1 MRGKFSNQFVDA
13 NQRNKDLNSF
23 VLSNKFEYG
32 MDQNGGIKALSKD
45 RLKETLNPSERQNQT
60 IVEKDPQG
68 LKYRDLQQNYNIK
81 PKMPLQNSPTKK
93 IGD

>member
-1 MRGKFSNQFVDA
+1 MDA

-60 IVEKDPQG
+60 IVEKDP
-68 LKYRDLQQNYNIK
+68 
-81 PKMPLQNSPTKK
+81 
-93 IGD
+93 